1 MENENLVNTYI
12 ANLAK
17 SVNDLTLE
25 NLLLKA
31 KQQNAAAETNA
42 TQEQLNNQA
51 EEIQELKDTEEK
63 LRNDSFDL
71 QRKAKDDIDF
81 IERLE
86 GGLEQANAII
96 AQFEEEKNGALAK
109 VAKLEKE
116 AKQQAKQQVVQA
128 PTDTTKLK
136 EEKNT
141 LFNQNVKL
149 LKDLDYAENKIK
161 ELKVKLRNNTQ
172 EESVNGNNNQAK
184 TVGNGGLDTE
194 FR

>member
-1 MENENLVNTYI
+1 MENENLINAYI

-25 NLLLKA
+25 NLLLKS
-31 KQQNAAAETNA
+31 KQQNAATETNEVR
-42 TQEQLNNQA
+42 EQVSRQA

-63 LRNDSFDL
+63 LRNEVFDL
-71 QRKAKDDIDF
+71 QRKAKDDVDF
-81 IERLE
+81 IGRLE
-86 GGLEQANAII
+86 GGIEQANNII
-96 AQFEEEKNGALAK
+96 AQFEQEKDGALAK

-116 AKQQAKQQVVQA
+116 AKEAALVT
-128 PTDTTKLK
+128 PDIKLK
-136 EEKNT
+136 EEKDT

-161 ELKVKLRNNTQ
+161 ELKVKLRNQNK
-172 EESVNGNNNQAK
+172 EESVNGDNNQAK
-184 TVGNGGLDTE
+184 TVRNSGLGTE

>member
-1 MENENLVNTYI
+1 MENENLVNAYI
-12 ANLAK
+12 ANLTK

-31 KQQNAAAETNA
+31 KQQNAAADTNA
-42 TQEQLNNQA
+42 TQEQLRNQA

-63 LRNDSFDL
+63 LRNESFDL
-71 QRKAKDDIDF
+71 QRKAKDDTDF

-116 AKQQAKQQVVQA
+116 AKQQVVQA
-128 PTDTTKLK
+128 PTDTKKLK

>member
-1 MENENLVNTYI
+1 MENENLVNAYI

-116 AKQQAKQQVVQA
+116 AKQQVVQA

>member
-1 MENENLVNTYI
+1 MENENLINAYI

-25 NLLLKA
+25 NLLLKS
-31 KQQNAAAETNA
+31 KQQNTANEIADMKD
-42 TQEQLNNQA
+42 QVGRQA
-51 EEIQELKDTEEK
+51 QQIEELKDTEEK
-63 LRNDSFDL
+63 LRNENFDF

-81 IERLE
+81 ISRLE
-86 GGLEQANAII
+86 GGIEQANGII
-96 AQFEEEKNGALAK
+96 AQFETEKDAALAK
-109 VAKLEKE
+109 VARLEKE
-116 AKQQAKQQVVQA
+116 AKQQVVQA
-128 PTDTTKLK
+128 PSDTKKLE
-136 EEKNT
+136 EEKAT

-172 EESVNGNNNQAK
+172 EESVNGDNNQTE
-184 TVGNGGLDTE
+184 TVGNPGLGTE

>member
-1 MENENLVNTYI
+1 MENEKLINAYI

-25 NLLLKA
+25 NLLLKS
-31 KQQNAAAETNA
+31 KQQNAAAETNEIK
-42 TQEQLNNQA
+42 EQVANQA
-51 EEIQELKDTEEK
+51 QEIQELKNTEEK
-63 LRNDSFDL
+63 LRNENFDL
-71 QRKAKDDIDF
+71 QRKAKDDADF

-86 GGLEQANAII
+86 GGINQANEII
-96 AQFEEEKNGALAK
+96 AQFEKEKDGALAK
-109 VAKLEKE
+109 VARLEKE
-116 AKQQAKQQVVQA
+116 AKQASFSA
-128 PTDTTKLK
+128 PSDTSKLK

-161 ELKVKLRNNTQ
+161 ELKDKLRNQNK
-172 EESVNGNNNQAK
+172 EESVNGDNNQAE
-184 TVGNGGLDTE
+184 TVGNPGLDTE

>member
-1 MENENLVNTYI
+1 MENENLINAYI

-25 NLLLKA
+25 NLLLKS
-31 KQQNAAAETNA
+31 KQQNAATETNEIR
-42 TQEQLNNQA
+42 EQVSRQA

-63 LRNDSFDL
+63 LRNEVFDL
-71 QRKAKDDIDF
+71 QRKAKDDADF

-86 GGLEQANAII
+86 GGIEQANGII
-96 AQFEEEKNGALAK
+96 AQFEQEKDGALAK

-116 AKQQAKQQVVQA
+116 AKQAALA
-128 PTDTTKLK
+128 PSDTSKLK
-136 EEKNT
+136 EEKDT

-149 LKDLDYAENKIK
+149 LKDLDYAEKKIK
-161 ELKVKLRNNTQ
+161 ELKDKLRNQNK
-172 EESVNGNNNQAK
+172 EESVNGDNNQAK
-184 TVGNGGLDTE
+184 TVGNSGLGTE

>member
-1 MENENLVNTYI
+1 MENENLINAYI

-25 NLLLKA
+25 NLLLKS
-31 KQQNAAAETNA
+31 KQQNAATETNEVR
-42 TQEQLNNQA
+42 EQVSRQA

-63 LRNDSFDL
+63 LRNENFDL
-71 QRKAKDDIDF
+71 QRKAKDDADF

-86 GGLEQANAII
+86 GGINQANEII
-96 AQFEEEKNGALAK
+96 AQFEQEKDGALAK

-116 AKQQAKQQVVQA
+116 AKQAALA
-128 PTDTTKLK
+128 PSDTSKLK
-136 EEKNT
+136 EEKDT

-149 LKDLDYAENKIK
+149 LKDLDYAEKKIK
-161 ELKVKLRNNTQ
+161 ELKDKLRNQNK
-172 EESVNGNNNQAK
+172 EESVNGDNNQAK
-184 TVGNGGLDTE
+184 TVGNSGLSTE

>member
-1 MENENLVNTYI
+1 MENENLVNAYI

-116 AKQQAKQQVVQA
+116 AKQQAVQA

-161 ELKVKLRNNTQ
+161 ELKVKLRNNTK

-184 TVGNGGLDTE
+184 TVRNGGLDTE